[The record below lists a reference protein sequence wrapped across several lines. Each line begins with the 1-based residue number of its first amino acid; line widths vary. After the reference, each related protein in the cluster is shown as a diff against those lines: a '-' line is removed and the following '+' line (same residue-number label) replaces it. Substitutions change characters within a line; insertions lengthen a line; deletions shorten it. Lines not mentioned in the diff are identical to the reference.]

1 MLGRVVRWLLEPL
14 EGYRDLTCPRCEA
27 KVTGD
32 TPMCPMC
39 GHDMSQTLL
48 EHQAMNTSLTGSAD
62 AAARREL
69 RRKHDELEQ
78 APTISN

>member
-14 EGYRDLTCPRCEA
+14 EGYRNLTCPRCEA

-32 TPMCPMC
+32 TPVCPMC

-48 EHQAMNTSLTGSAD
+48 EHQAMNTSLTGTAD
-62 AAARREL
+62 ALSEL
-69 RRKHDELEQ
+69 RKKRDELEQ
-78 APTISN
+78 APTINN